1 MKSVFLGTSAV
12 AIIAATI
19 IPVQAQAQAQAPAS
33 APTAADAEE
42 RSDEIIVT
50 AQFREQRL
58 QDTPLAITAVNAEMI
73 EAKNQTNLAQVAD
86 AAPNVSIRPQTSAF
100 GPSVIA
106 SIRGVGQNDFSP
118 AYEPGVGIYIDDV
131 YYPQLTG
138 AVFDTLDVERVEILR
153 GPQGTLSGRNSEGGA
168 IKLYSRTPTGDSGG
182 FFEAGFGSRD
192 RISLRAAAEFALTD
206 NLFARVAGVSK
217 QQDGYVDQ
225 LDFGCVYPA
234 GGSATFVNS
243 AGQTV
248 PVNPAGGVPSV
259 TNGDNCR
266 VAQLGGVGYQA
277 GRAIV
282 RWEPSDTFDVTLI
295 GDYTS
300 DEHTVAGEVLLATA
314 PPTNPRNLA
323 LPAGITY
330 DNRFICGRFCN
341 FMNNGNPAGVWTS
354 ATAADP
360 LRANGTPLARTQGDS
375 QSHYTGWGLSAN
387 MNLELSDTIALVS
400 ITGYREFDT
409 QFYTSAGLSP
419 AALNFGDNRLS
430 NWSFSQELR
439 LNADLTDTLFATVGA
454 YYFEQSTL
462 YASAQDI
469 RYTANNPLQFGQP
482 DPTDAQAKAAF
493 INLAWEPVT
502 DLNITAGLRYT
513 DESKDQTYSR
523 LNYDGTINR
532 FLDPVG
538 AFYGAG
544 FSGVDVND
552 FDGDG
557 NRTEVVG
564 ALTGQTASYAA
575 DRLDYRVSVDYRIIP
590 ELMVYG
596 SIATGFKGGGS
607 NPRPFNADQ
616 LITFAPETLTAYEV
630 GFKSDLLDRRLRLNV
645 SAFYNDFQDIQIG
658 VNVCPTGNVL
668 TERPCAA
675 RLNAG
680 DAKVKGFELE
690 MSAEP
695 VDGLSLDGSLS
706 YLDFDYVADSL
717 IPSAAAP
724 PVGTNAGG
732 VLPSDPAN
740 VPAWKASLGVQYR
753 AELGTA
759 GSITP
764 RFDFYYQDDQY
775 TNASIVSGV
784 RTLNFI
790 PSFSTLN
797 GRLTWRN
804 ADEDLQVALEVTNI
818 TNEYYF
824 LSSFDQRGAGAGFR
838 IAQPAR
844 PREWALSVRKN
855 F

>member
-1 MKSVFLGTSAV
+1 MKSVLLRTSAV
-12 AIIAATI
+12 TIVAAAAFS
-19 IPVQAQAQAQAPAS
+19 VQAQAQDAS
-33 APTAADAEE
+33 GEDDT
-42 RSDEIIVT
+42 SDEIIVT

-73 EAKNQTNLAQVAD
+73 EAKNQTNLVQVAD

-106 SIRGVGQNDFSP
+106 SIRGIGQNDFNP

-138 AVFDTLDVERVEILR
+138 AVFDTLDLERVEILR
-153 GPQGTLSGRNSEGGA
+153 GPQGTLAGRNSEGGA
-168 IKLYSRTPTGDSGG
+168 IKLYSRAPDGEDGG
-182 FFEAGFGSRD
+182 FFEAGFGSRN
-192 RISLRAAAEFALTD
+192 RISLRGAAEFALTN
-206 NLFARVAGVSK
+206 NLFARVAGVAK

-248 PVNPAGGVPSV
+248 PVNPTGGIAALTSAS
-259 TNGDNCR
+259 DCR
-266 VAQLGGVGYQA
+266 VARLGGVGYQA
-277 GRAIV
+277 ARGIL
-282 RWEPSDTFDVTLI
+282 RWEPSDTFDITLI
-295 GDYTS
+295 GDYTN

-314 PPTNPRNLA
+314 PPANPRNLS

-330 DNRFICGRFCN
+330 DDRFICGPYCN
-341 FMNNGNPAGVWTS
+341 FMNNGSPAGVWTS

-360 LRANGTPLARTQGDS
+360 LGANGTPLARTQGDS
-375 QSHYTGWGLSAN
+375 ESHYSGWGLSAN
-387 MNLELSDTIALVS
+387 MNWELSDTVALVS
-400 ITGYREFDT
+400 ITGYREFHT
-409 QFYTSAGLSP
+409 SFFVSAGLSP
-419 AALNFGDNRLS
+419 ATINFGENRLT

-439 LNADLTDTLFATVGA
+439 LNADITDTLFATVGA
-454 YYFEQSTL
+454 YYFEQSSNYDT
-462 YASAQDI
+462 AQDI
-469 RYTANNPLQFGQP
+469 RYTANNPLQFIQP
-482 DPTDAQAKAAF
+482 GPTDAEAKAAF
-493 INLAWEPVT
+493 VNLAWEPIT

-513 DESKDQTYSR
+513 DESKEQLYER

-544 FSGVDVND
+544 FSGPDVGD
-552 FDGDG
+552 YDADG
-557 NRTEVVG
+557 NTTEVVG
-564 ALTGQTASYAA
+564 ALTGQIASYAA
-575 DRLDYRVSVDYRIIP
+575 DRVDYRVSVDYRIIP

-596 SIATGFKGGGS
+596 SVATGFKGGGS

-616 LITFAPETLTAYEV
+616 LIPFAPETLTAYEL
-630 GFKSDLLDRRLRLNV
+630 GFKSDLFDRRLRLNV
-645 SAFYNDFQDIQIG
+645 SAFYNDFQDIQIS
-658 VNVCPTGNVL
+658 VNVCPTGNAL

-706 YLDFDYVADSL
+706 YLDFRYVADSL

-753 AELGTA
+753 AELGSA

-764 RFDFYYQDDQY
+764 RLDFYYQDDQF
-775 TNASIVSGV
+775 TNASINAGV

-790 PSFSTLN
+790 PSFTTLN
-797 GRLTWRN
+797 GRITWRN
-804 ADEDLQVALEVTNI
+804 ADEDLQIALEVTNI
-818 TNEYYF
+818 TDEYYF
-824 LSSFDQRGAGAGFR
+824 YSSFDQRGAGSGFR
-838 IAQPAR
+838 IGQPAR
-844 PREWALSVRKN
+844 PREWALTVRKD